1 MKRDAKPET
10 KYFQS
15 PVSRQEDPRLLTG
28 NGRYLDDVDMPGA
41 LHAAFVRSAYA
52 HATINGIDAS
62 AARTMDGVVAVY
74 AAKDLA
80 PHLASLRL
88 PLGFPEGQ
96 LPDHVMNYVLTPNE
110 AVHVGEALAVVV
122 ARSRAIAEDAVDA
135 VLVDYTPLPAVVDA
149 REVLDPK
156 TPMSRLEINTN
167 RYKTLD
173 FGYGDCEPAFK
184 NAAHV
189 FKQELSIHRGLGS
202 SMEGRG
208 VLARFDPSTSEMTV
222 WSSTQMSHELSHT
235 IAHML
240 RLEENQVRVIAPD
253 VGGAFGAKYLVYPE
267 EIAIAAAAKMLAKP
281 VKWVEDR
288 REHFIAAIHERDQ
301 FWSLE
306 IALDANAHILGVRGR
321 LVHDQGAYAP
331 HSYNVPYNAGTTLP
345 GPYIIPNYKLEVVLA
360 QTNKVPVIPVRGA
373 GYPQSNFAMER
384 LMDCAARELG
394 LDRTEIR
401 RRNLIPADRMP
412 YITPLKN
419 RAGTPIVYD
428 SGDYLLAQTTALTAA
443 GYGDFPARQIEARK
457 RGKYIGIG
465 IAQAVKG
472 TGRGPF
478 ESARVRVSA
487 NGRVA
492 VFTGALEM
500 GQGIKTSLAQI
511 CADELGVSMDR
522 VDVVAGDTGQVGYGL
537 GGFASRQAITA
548 GSSTLLAARE
558 VKARAIKVAAH
569 ALGVPEADLE
579 IRAGEVCKKDSDE
592 AGIPLGKIASQLRG
606 LPGYA
611 FPPDVEV
618 GLEATSM
625 FRIDAMAY
633 ANAFHVCEVAVDI
646 DTGGVEIQRY
656 VAVQDCGK
664 LINPKI
670 AAGQVHGSIAHGI
683 GNALFEWI
691 GYNSEGQPITT
702 TFADYLLPT
711 ACDVPHLEIIWLETP
726 SPINPLG
733 IKGAAEA
740 GIVCVGSAIASAVEN
755 ALEPFKVRIA
765 DLPIT
770 PVRLLELIDQGSGA
784 AMAASE
790 NGTASP
796 AR

>member
-41 LHAAFVRSAYA
+41 LHAAFVRSTYA
-52 HATINGIDAS
+52 HATINGIDAA
-62 AARTMDGVVAVY
+62 AARAMDGVVAVY

-80 PHLASLRL
+80 PYLASLRL

-122 ARSRAIAEDAVDA
+122 ARGRAIAEDAVDA

-149 REVLDPK
+149 REVLDPAA
-156 TPMSRLEINTN
+156 PMSRLEINTN

-173 FGYGDCEPAFK
+173 FGYGDSDAAFAA
-184 NAAHV
+184 AAHV
-189 FKQELSIHRGLGS
+189 FTQSLSIHRGLGS

-267 EIAIAAAAKMLAKP
+267 EIAIAAAARMLAKP

-288 REHFIAAIHERDQ
+288 REHFVAAIHERDQ

-306 IALDANAHILGVRGR
+306 IALDADAHILGVRGR

-401 RRNLIPADRMP
+401 RRNLIPADKMP
-412 YITPLKN
+412 YVTPLKN

-428 SGDYLLAQTTALTAA
+428 SGDYLLAQTTALAAA
-443 GYGDFPARQIEARK
+443 GYADFPTRQLEARK
-457 RGKYIGIG
+457 RGKYIGMG

-478 ESARVRVSA
+478 ESARVRVSG
-487 NGRVA
+487 NGRVS

-511 CADELGVSMDR
+511 CADELGVPMDR

-558 VKARAIKVAAH
+558 VRARAIKVAAH
-569 ALGVPEADLE
+569 AMGVSEGALE
-579 IRAGEVCKKDSDE
+579 IRDGEVCKKDSDE
-592 AGIPLGKIASQLRG
+592 AGIALGKIASQLRG

-633 ANAFHVCEVAVDI
+633 ANAFHVCEVEVDI

-656 VAVQDCGK
+656 IAVQDCGK

-691 GYNSEGQPITT
+691 GYNSDGQPITT

-711 ACDVPHLEIIWLETP
+711 ARDVPHLEIIWLETP

-740 GIVCVGSAIASAVEN
+740 GIVCVGSTIASAVEIGR
-755 ALEPFKVRIA
+755 AHV
-765 DLPIT
+765 
-770 PVRLLELIDQGSGA
+770 
-784 AMAASE
+784 
-790 NGTASP
+790 
-796 AR
+796 